1 MYTLSAGVQEPAVYM
16 TQQYFSIDSTR
27 MIEMINSMV
36 KLIDHLEKVSMTDE
50 VSARASQSRQLSE

>member
-16 TQQYFSIDSTR
+16 TQYFSIDSTR
-27 MIEMINSMV
+27 MMEMINSMV

>member
-27 MIEMINSMV
+27 MMEMINSMV
-36 KLIDHLEKVSMTDE
+36 KLIDHLEKV
-50 VSARASQSRQLSE
+50 